1 MTEEP
6 PDDSVDPDVVIG
18 ELVDVLSLQSDAIE
32 QIAARLDAP
41 TDDPDSTDTS
51 PLADSTSRGC
61 Y

>member
-1 MTEEP
+1 MTEDP
-6 PDDSVDPDVVIG
+6 PDDSVDPEVGID

-41 TDDPDSTDTS
+41 TDEPDSTDTS
-51 PLADSTSRGC
+51 PLANSESRGC